1 MKNKQK
7 KSKGEQMVKRKLK
20 LLGNILYILLFIIV
34 VLMLVVV
41 ILQRATNNTVT
52 IGGYRLFS
60 VATGSMVPVYN
71 VGDVLISKEIKPED
85 IKVGDDITYV
95 GEKNSF
101 KGKIVTHR
109 VISIEKKQDGNYKI
123 ITKGVA
129 NDEQDPEIDQTQIYG
144 KIIYKIKILSFL
156 DRMLKNMY
164 IFYFVIF
171 IPTALIIYKI
181 FKSLTAN
188 DEDEEKEI
196 DGKDSKN
203 N

>member
-1 MKNKQK
+1 
-7 KSKGEQMVKRKLK
+7 MVKRKLK

-109 VISIEKKQDGNYKI
+109 VISIEKKEDGNYKI

-129 NDEQDPEIDQTQIYG
+129 NEEQDPEIDQTQIYG

>member
-1 MKNKQK
+1 
-7 KSKGEQMVKRKLK
+7 MVKRKLK

-34 VLMLVVV
+34 VLMLVIV

-52 IGGYRLFS
+52 LGGYRLFS

-101 KGKIVTHR
+101 KGKTVTHR
-109 VISIEKKQDGNYKI
+109 VISIEKKEDGNYKI

>member
-1 MKNKQK
+1 
-7 KSKGEQMVKRKLK
+7 MVKRKLK

-34 VLMLVVV
+34 VLMLVIV

-71 VGDVLISKEIKPED
+71 VGDVLISKEIKPEN

-101 KGKIVTHR
+101 KGKTVTHR
-109 VISIEKKQDGNYKI
+109 VISIEKKEDGNYKI

>member
-1 MKNKQK
+1 
-7 KSKGEQMVKRKLK
+7 
-20 LLGNILYILLFIIV
+20 
-34 VLMLVVV
+34 MLVVV

-60 VATGSMVPVYN
+60 VATGSMVQVYN

-109 VISIEKKQDGNYKI
+109 VISIEKKEDGNYKI

>member
-1 MKNKQK
+1 
-7 KSKGEQMVKRKLK
+7 MVKRKLK

-34 VLMLVVV
+34 VLMLVIV

-52 IGGYRLFS
+52 LGGYRLFS

-71 VGDVLISKEIKPED
+71 VGDVLISKEIKPEN

-101 KGKIVTHR
+101 KGKTVTHR
-109 VISIEKKQDGNYKI
+109 VISIEKKEDGNYKI

>member
-1 MKNKQK
+1 
-7 KSKGEQMVKRKLK
+7 MVKRKLK

-109 VISIEKKQDGNYKI
+109 VISIEKKEDGNYKI

>member
-1 MKNKQK
+1 
-7 KSKGEQMVKRKLK
+7 MVKRKLK

-34 VLMLVVV
+34 VLMLVIV

-109 VISIEKKQDGNYKI
+109 VISIEKKEDGNYKI

-129 NDEQDPEIDQTQIYG
+129 NEEQDPEIDQTQIYG

>member
-1 MKNKQK
+1 
-7 KSKGEQMVKRKLK
+7 MVKRKLK
-20 LLGNILYILLFIIV
+20 LLGNILYTLLFIIV

-85 IKVGDDITYV
+85 IRVGDDITYV
-95 GEKNSF
+95 GEKSTF
-101 KGKIVTHR
+101 KDKIVTHR
-109 VISIEKKQDGNYKI
+109 VISIEKKEDGNYKI

-129 NDEQDPEIDQTQIYG
+129 NEEQDPEIDQTQIYG